1 MKATQRAAATLVD
14 EVLRGHSLARRL
26 PAARDA
32 LPAEARGAL
41 LDLTQGTL
49 RHLGTLRALVRA
61 MAAKPLAESVVE
73 SLLLV
78 ALYQLAFTD
87 TPAHAVTDQAVAA
100 ARTTGRGSAGGLVN
114 ALLRRFLRER
124 DALLAQARATPE
136 GRWSHP
142 DWWIARLHAELGPA
156 RAEAVLAEGLTHP
169 PMAVRPNARRVDP
182 AAYAASLDEAGH
194 PHRRLAN
201 GALLLDHPIP
211 AQRLPGFEEGLVS
224 VQDAG
229 AQWAAVLLDPR
240 DGDRVLDACA
250 APGGKAAHLLERAA
264 IDLLAL
270 DRDAARLEDARKLLR
285 RLGHEATLKAADA
298 ADPDAWW
305 DGRPFRR
312 ILLDAPCSASG
323 IVRRHPDAKW
333 LRRESDLAS
342 FAREQA
348 RLLDGLWK
356 VLEPGGTL
364 LYATCSVFR
373 DENAGTVEGFLAR
386 RPDARRLPLQALPG
400 GTGELLPDREHDGF
414 FYALLEKRPA

>member
-1 MKATQRAAATLVD
+1 MQAAQRAAATLVD

-26 PAARDA
+26 PAAREA
-32 LPAEARGAL
+32 LPPESRGAL

-49 RHLGTLRALVRA
+49 RQLGTLRALVRL
-61 MAAKPLAESVVE
+61 MAAKPPEESAVE
-73 SLLLV
+73 ALLLV
-78 ALYQLAFTD
+78 ALYQLAFTE
-87 TPAHAVTDQAVAA
+87 TPAHTVTDQAVSA
-100 ARTTGRGSAGGLVN
+100 ARSAGRGSAGGLVN

-124 DALLAQARATPE
+124 DVLLATARSTPE

-142 DWWIARLHAELGPA
+142 DWWIARLREQFGDA
-156 RAEAVLAEGLTHP
+156 RAEAVLAAGLGHP
-169 PMAVRPNARRVDP
+169 PMAVRPNARRIDP
-182 AAYAASLDEAGH
+182 AAYAARLDAAGLA
-194 PHRRLAN
+194 HRRLAN
-201 GALLLDHPIP
+201 GALLLDHPVP
-211 AQRLPGFEEGLVS
+211 APRLPGFDAGLVS

-229 AQWAAVLLDPR
+229 AQWAAVLLDAR
-240 DGDRVLDACA
+240 DGERVLDACA
-250 APGGKAAHLLERAA
+250 APGGKTAHLLERA
-264 IDLLAL
+264 DLDVLAL
-270 DRDAARLEDARKLLR
+270 DRDAGRLEDARRLLQ
-285 RLGHEATLKAADA
+285 RLGLHATLQAADA

-333 LRRESDLAS
+333 LRRASDLAG

-364 LYATCSVFR
+364 LYATCSVFAE
-373 DENAGTVEGFLAR
+373 ENAGTVEAFLSR
-386 RPDARRLPLQALPG
+386 RPEARCLPLQALPG
-400 GTGELLPDREHDGF
+400 GTGELLPDPEHDGF

>member
-1 MKATQRAAATLVD
+1 MQKTQRAAAALVD

-26 PAARDA
+26 PAAREV
-32 LPAEARGAL
+32 LPAPARGAL
-41 LDLTQGTL
+41 TDLTQGAL
-49 RHLGTLRALVRA
+49 RHLGTLRALVRL
-61 MAAKPLAESVVE
+61 MAAKPPEESAVE
-73 SLLLV
+73 ALLVV
-78 ALYQLAFTD
+78 ALYQLVFTD
-87 TPAHAVTDQAVAA
+87 TPAHVVTDQAVAA

-124 DALLAQARATPE
+124 QPLLVAARATPE

-142 DWWIARLHAELGPA
+142 DWWISRLDSELGTA
-156 RAEAVLAEGLTHP
+156 RAEAVLAAGLGHP
-169 PMAVRPNARRVDP
+169 PMAVRPNACRIEP
-182 AAYAASLDEAGH
+182 AIYAARLEEAGH
-194 PHRRLAN
+194 AHRCLDN
-201 GALLLDHPIP
+201 GALLLDHPVP
-211 AQRLPGFEEGLVS
+211 AQRLPGFEEGLVA

-229 AQWAAVLLDPR
+229 AQWAAVLLDAR
-240 DGDRVLDACA
+240 EGERVLDACA
-250 APGGKAAHLLERAA
+250 APGGKTAHLLECAA
-264 IDLLAL
+264 IELVAL
-270 DRDAARLEDARKLLR
+270 DRDAARLEDARRLLA
-285 RLGHEATLKAADA
+285 RLGHSATLQAADA

-305 DGRPFRR
+305 DGRSFRR

-333 LRRESDLAS
+333 LRRESDLAG

-373 DENAGTVEGFLAR
+373 DENAGTVECFLAR

-400 GTGELLPDREHDGF
+400 GTGELLPDHEHDGF
-414 FYALLEKRPA
+414 FYALLQKRPD